1 MNSHLEG
8 TIMKSTTIEEVAQ
21 TYGIE
26 NWGAGYFG
34 INRQGHLIVRPAK
47 GDAKEA
53 DVFEIVQDLV
63 EQRKLSSPFLLRFP
77 QILESQLN
85 RLCLAY
91 EAAAKEYEFSGG
103 HFPVFPMKVNPRRE
117 VVETFLRDGVKQ
129 SIGLE
134 AGSKAELYAALSLEQ
149 PPESLLI
156 CNGFKDET
164 FIRLALLGVQAGK
177 RVVVVVEKLN
187 ELKMIIRLAKETGV
201 TPLIGLRA
209 KLYSRGSGKW
219 AASGGEAAKFGLT
232 TSEILE
238 CIRLLRADGMIDSL
252 KLMHFHIGSQITDV
266 KRVKNAM
273 KEAARVYAKIR
284 QMKVEIEYLDI
295 GGGLGVD
302 YDGSKTTFEASI
314 NYTVEEFANNVV
326 YMIKSVCDDEKV
338 PHPHLVTESG
348 RVMTAYHAIF
358 VTSIRDEIETF
369 AEDIAVADIDDDDP
383 QVIYELKSLLDGIN
397 SKNFREYYHDALDD
411 KDELHTQFNLGLVSL
426 DDRAKGE
433 VLFWEICSKA
443 LQFAHAAELH
453 DDEFEALRRI
463 LASKYLCNFSLFRS
477 APDAWAIG
485 QLFPI
490 MPIHKLDET
499 PTDFAT
505 LVDVTCDS
513 DGCIKKFVDLK
524 DVKQVLELHDFNAL
538 KPNEPYYLAIFLV
551 GAYQEVMGS
560 FHNLF
565 GLPNEAQIV
574 IDADG
579 RYHVTK
585 LVPASKI
592 SDMLSFARYD
602 KTQCVENFRRL
613 LSSQINAGK
622 LDASKASDAIQ
633 QYEAAVGG
641 STYLE

>member
-1 MNSHLEG
+1 
-8 TIMKSTTIEEVAQ
+8 MKSTTIEEVAQ

-369 AEDIAVADIDDDDP
+369 AEDIAVADVDEDDP

-426 DDRAKGE
+426 EDRAKGE

-524 DVKQVLELHDFNAL
+524 DVKQVLELHDFNGL

>member
-1 MNSHLEG
+1 
-8 TIMKSTTIEEVAQ
+8 MKSTTIEEVAQ

-47 GDAKEA
+47 GDTKEA

-238 CIRLLRADGMIDSL
+238 CIRLLRADGMIESL

-426 DDRAKGE
+426 EDRAKGE

-613 LSSQINAGK
+613 LSSQINIGK